1 MIKTT
6 GSIIDP
12 NNYLLCTNPYKGSY
26 VAYWDFKELE
36 DEQFEYIGE
45 EFDYKPSL
53 SEVKRVITQYYN
65 NLCDE
70 EIRSGLEFEG
80 NQVWLS
86 QENQINYKSAFDLN
100 FQNVSAGKP
109 FIPMTFKLGTDEEPV
124 YRNFEDISDM
134 QVFITAC
141 FTHIQNT
148 LSKYWEIKDNIDWN
162 KYQ

>member
-1 MIKTT
+1 MIDRVK
-6 GSIIDP
+6 GQ
-12 NNYLLCTNPYKGSY
+12 NVWGNKLLVCSNPYLKHY
-26 VAYWDFKELE
+26 VMFCDLKKIGDEYEYTYLKFK
-36 DEQFEYIGE
+36 
-45 EFDYKPSL
+45 YKPSL
-53 SEVKRVITQYYN
+53 SEVKEVIIGYYN
-65 NLCDE
+65 SLCDE